1 MQPSERGRCV
11 LAERIFLGVQN
22 TRHFSVTTKRKM
34 PGRSHRASKAG
45 DGGTGRGLSTPGP
58 PSAPRPHSGLEPQHL
73 QLCSGAGEEACGT
86 PAASP
91 LPLTRGCSLHP
102 GRRPSVHPSLQGA
115 VGPGQGS
122 RGPAACPPRPTADKD
137 LPPPSG
143 RHIHATASL
152 SRSPNS
158 PRRRQRPGQCGP
170 SSCKKKGKKT
180 PPNQTKTKTC
190 WSDFGQST
198 DSQGLGDR
206 AGEQSACL
214 PSWPAGP
221 QGVWGTHADKA
232 SQRGGEVSSFKFRRQ
247 GTESYSFLLS
257 PAWLVR
263 SVTRVQVHV
272 GEEWDSM

>member
-34 PGRSHRASKAG
+34 PGRSHRESRPQNES
-45 DGGTGRGLSTPGP
+45 RGQRHRERAKHARAPPARPGHTQVWSP
-58 PSAPRPHSGLEPQHL
+58 NTSSCAW
-73 QLCSGAGEEACGT
+73 GEEACGT

-91 LPLTRGCSLHP
+91 LPPTRGCSLHP
-102 GRRPSVHPSLQGA
+102 GRRPSVHPSLQWA

-152 SRSPNS
+152 NRSPNS

-170 SSCKKKGKKT
+170 SSCKKKKGGEKH
-180 PPNQTKTKTC
+180 PQTKPKLKHAGATLVRVQIRRDWGT
-190 WSDFGQST
+190 
-198 DSQGLGDR
+198 GLGSR
-206 AGEQSACL
+206 ALACPHGL
-214 PSWPAGP
+214 QDPRVYGAHMQIKPPKGGGRCQALNSDVKGQRA
-221 QGVWGTHADKA
+221 TA
-232 SQRGGEVSSFKFRRQ
+232 SF
-247 GTESYSFLLS
+247 
-257 PAWLVR
+257 
-263 SVTRVQVHV
+263 
-272 GEEWDSM
+272 